1 MSKDHLQPMAVTTPD
16 QVSPSSIPAMD
27 QALVALCTAI
37 LPLWGRHLATSRT
50 QSEAAVT
57 EMLSAFAEIGPHL
70 DRAARQSHQITAAL
84 AQGEGGVTQLAQAC
98 EQELAPFL
106 TGLNPEAAAA
116 VQRVM
121 AMIRQSVDAL
131 EQIAHPFEHE
141 TQMVSRQVE
150 RMYVGF
156 QYQDRISQ
164 MMTLL
169 HEDIQRLQVVMLEP
183 GSDIQALAKDAW
195 LARLESQYAM
205 AEQHEDHANA
215 LSGKAASASGDDE
228 IDFF

>member
-1 MSKDHLQPMAVTTPD
+1 MINKELPQQAATPND
-16 QVSPSSIPAMD
+16 VASTARPATN
-27 QALVALCTAI
+27 QALVALCTAV

-70 DRAARQSHQITAAL
+70 DRAARQSHQITTAL
-84 AQGEGGVTQLAQAC
+84 AQGDGGVTQLAQAC
-98 EQELAPFL
+98 ENELTPLLAGLDAP
-106 TGLNPEAAAA
+106 AAAA
-116 VQRVM
+116 IQRVM
-121 AMIRQSVDAL
+121 TMIRQSVDAL

-169 HEDIQRLQVVMLEP
+169 HEDIDRLQTVMREP
-183 GSDIQALAKDAW
+183 ENDIQALAPATW

-205 AEQHEDHANA
+205 AEQHEDHAANA
-215 LSGKAASASGDDE
+215 SSGNASAAGGDE